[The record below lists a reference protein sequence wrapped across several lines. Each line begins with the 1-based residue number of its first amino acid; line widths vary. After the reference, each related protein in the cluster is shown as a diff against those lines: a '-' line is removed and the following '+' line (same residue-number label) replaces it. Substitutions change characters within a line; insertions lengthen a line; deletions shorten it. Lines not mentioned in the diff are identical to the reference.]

1 MSDKKGNSNS
11 ERQGYIDVSKTGMV
25 RLRKSDIAKLKK
37 ELPKRTEIGG
47 APKAPAEVAKKQD
60 TDENLVITEDGIV
73 PILEENSQEISVP
86 LSGESIWA
94 FKEYARILRKWN
106 EVMNLTNIVDDN
118 GIALRH
124 FIDSLTLVKYIEAEQ
139 SKKGK
144 KDLTIIDVGTGAG
157 FPGIPVKVAM
167 PDLKL
172 TLLDSLK
179 KRIGFLDEVIKTIEL
194 KNARTVHSRAE
205 DAGSDAK
212 FREKYDIATARA
224 VAALPVLCEYCLPFV
239 KEGGA
244 FLAMKAH
251 IDEELGESEKAIE
264 KLGGKIER
272 VDKFI
277 LPGTDMDRAVVV
289 IRKVKPT
296 PKMYPRQA
304 GKPSKEPIK

>member
-1 MSDKKGNSNS
+1 MS
-11 ERQGYIDVSKTGMV
+11 
-25 RLRKSDIAKLKK
+25 A
-37 ELPKRTEIGG
+37 
-47 APKAPAEVAKKQD
+47 
-60 TDENLVITEDGIV
+60 
-73 PILEENSQEISVP
+73 
-86 LSGESIWA
+86 ESIWA
-94 FKEYARILRKWN
+94 FKEYAKILRKWN

-124 FIDSLTLVKYIEAEQ
+124 FIDSLTLVRFIEKEQ
-139 SKKGK
+139 AKQGR

-179 KRIGFLDEVIKTIEL
+179 KRIGFLDEVIKSINL
-194 KNARTVHSRAE
+194 NNAVTVHSRAE
-205 DAGSDAK
+205 DAGTNVK
-212 FREKYDIATARA
+212 YREKYDIATARA

-239 KEGGA
+239 KVGGV

-251 IDEELGESEKAIE
+251 LEEELEESGKAIE
-264 KLGGKIER
+264 KLGGKIEL
-272 VDKFI
+272 VDKFV

-296 PKMYPRQA
+296 PKQYPRQA
-304 GKPSKEPIK
+304 GKPTKEPIK